1 MTTYEWITTFLV
13 PITGIVSW
21 IAGSRMRRN
30 DTLKAMQTTVDLL
43 VQKNRE
49 LYEELLRLRQE
60 NDMLRDQGIKRDN
73 EIETLKNEI
82 ERLKKLYPQIE
93 ILLGVEANIVEN
105 ENCLDVT
112 KDEAKEYDFINAG
125 YHYGVTKG
133 YCISNWLYD
142 HGIFKTEKRRK
153 KLVERNTKM
162 TVGAIKNNKIKI
174 LTHPGDKAPVDMDAV
189 AKACAEEGVL
199 MEISTHH
206 SHLTVEEIKTAA
218 KYDVSFVISSDAHN
232 PERVGDFEGGIERA
246 IEAGLDLSRIVN
258 IEVIE

>member
-1 MTTYEWITTFLV
+1 MKYKMIFDYHTHTIFSHGKGTIEDNVKMAVEKGIKSIAITDHGPGHLTY
-13 PITGIVSW
+13 
-21 IAGSRMRRN
+21 
-30 DTLKAMQTTVDLL
+30 
-43 VQKNRE
+43 
-49 LYEELLRLRQE
+49 
-60 NDMLRDQGIKRDN
+60 GIKRSAVS
-73 EIETLKNEI
+73 EMREEI

-162 TVGAIKNNKIKI
+162 TVGAIKNNNVKS
-174 LTHPGDKAPVDMDAV
+174 LTHPGDKAPVDMDQV
-189 AKACAEEGVL
+189 AKACSEEGVL

-206 SHLTVEEIKTAA
+206 SHLTVEEIKIAA
-218 KYDVSFVISSDAHN
+218 KFDVSFVISSDAHN

>member
-1 MTTYEWITTFLV
+1 MKYKMIFDYHTHTIFSHGKGTIEDNVKMAVEKGIKSIAITDHGPGHLTY
-13 PITGIVSW
+13 
-21 IAGSRMRRN
+21 
-30 DTLKAMQTTVDLL
+30 
-43 VQKNRE
+43 
-49 LYEELLRLRQE
+49 
-60 NDMLRDQGIKRDN
+60 GIKRSAVS
-73 EIETLKNEI
+73 EMREEI

-232 PERVGDFEGGIERA
+232 PERVGDFEGGIQRA
-246 IEAGLDLSRIVN
+246 IEAGLDLSRIIN